1 MKNELFKTA
10 EIIKGVIDVLKEN
23 EYSKEDITDF
33 INSLIEY
40 HKYNFNYELAE
51 VLEESKKII

>member
-33 INSLIEY
+33 REIVN
-40 HKYNFNYELAE
+40 
-51 VLEESKKII
+51 EE